1 MKCEDHSQKSGHNRW
16 SLLFYLQVAVDLLFM
31 NFLGIDSCGR
41 LFCHTKYFWYPSCI
55 KEYLTFIQFLSE
67 NQGFSLDSL
76 IPSNLMQ
83 LVQLEVEEVQE
94 VQEVKE
100 VKEVLMEQSVN
111 KGNSWNNKINW
122 IVSTFVLYIA

>member
-1 MKCEDHSQKSGHNRW
+1 MW
-16 SLLFYLQVAVDLLFM
+16 SPILSHKV
-31 NFLGIDSCGR
+31 FLVPITHKG
-41 LFCHTKYFWYPSCI
+41 
-55 KEYLTFIQFLSE
+55 YLTFIQFLSE

-94 VQEVKE
+94 VQEVQE

-111 KGNSWNNKINW
+111 KGNS
-122 IVSTFVLYIA
+122 